1 METAI
6 QEIRREKVF
15 IPQNMTVR
23 KIQEKYEI
31 SKSSAS
37 NTQKRGWFIK
47 NYARNQVIIDREHFQ
62 PLLAYSIA
70 NKVFFKNFSRNPI
83 AVNIKTD
90 LIQEA
95 VSLMFQQSGKIK
107 EDATEKYSSWY
118 GYWWCAHNAMLSY
131 IKKWINKTQCECELQ
146 DEIHP
151 MMFHG
156 NMSCRSCCPYLRIC
170 DRTY

>member
-23 KIQEKYEI
+23 EIQEKYEI

-47 NYARNQVIIDREHFQ
+47 NYARNQVIIDREHFR

-170 DRTY
+170 

>member
-23 KIQEKYEI
+23 EIQEKYEI

>member
-23 KIQEKYEI
+23 EIQEKYEI

-47 NYARNQVIIDREHFQ
+47 NYARNQVIIDREHFR

-70 NKVFFKNFSRNPI
+70 NNVFFKNFSRNPI

>member
-15 IPQNMTVR
+15 IPQNMRVR
-23 KIQEKYEI
+23 EIQEKYEI
-31 SKSSAS
+31 LKSSAS

-131 IKKWINKTQCECELQ
+131 IKN
-146 DEIHP
+146 
-151 MMFHG
+151 G
-156 NMSCRSCCPYLRIC
+156 
-170 DRTY
+170 

>member
-1 METAI
+1 MDSAT

-15 IPQNMTVR
+15 IPQNMTT
-23 KIQEKYEI
+23 KEI
-31 SKSSAS
+31 MKQYNISQSSAL
-37 NTQKRGWFIK
+37 TTRKRGWFIK
-47 NYARNQVIIDREHFQ
+47 NYARNQVIIDRENFE
-62 PLLAYSIA
+62 PMIAYSIA
-70 NKVFFKNFSRNPI
+70 NKVFSKNFSRNPV
-83 AVNIKTD
+83 ALNIKTD

-107 EDATEKYSSWY
+107 EGANEKYSSFY

-131 IKKWINKTQCECELQ
+131 IKKWMNKTQPECELQ

-156 NMSCRSCCPYLRIC
+156 NRRWSPEYGWMYC
-170 DRTY
+170 

>member
-23 KIQEKYEI
+23 EIQEKYEI

-47 NYARNQVIIDREHFQ
+47 NYARNQVIIDREHFK

-83 AVNIKTD
+83 AVNNKTD
-90 LIQEA
+90 LIQKA

>member
-23 KIQEKYEI
+23 EIQEKYEI

-118 GYWWCAHNAMLSY
+118 GYSWCAHNAMLSY

-156 NMSCRSCCPYLRIC
+156 NMSCRSCCLYLRIC
-170 DRTY
+170 DRRY

>member
-1 METAI
+1 METAT

-15 IPQNMTVR
+15 IPQNMSV
-23 KIQEKYEI
+23 KEIQEKYNI
-31 SKSSAS
+31 SNSSAC
-37 NTQKRGWFIK
+37 TTKKRGWFIK
-47 NYARNQVIIDREHFQ
+47 NYARNQVIIDRESFQ
-62 PLLAYSIA
+62 PMIAYSIA
-70 NKVFFKNFSRNPI
+70 NKVFSKNFSRNPV
-83 AVNIKTD
+83 ALNIKPD

-107 EDATEKYSSWY
+107 EGANEKYSSFY

-131 IKKWINKTQCECELQ
+131 IKKWINKTQPECELQ

-156 NMSCRSCCPYLRIC
+156 NRRWSPEYGWSYC
-170 DRTY
+170 

>member
-23 KIQEKYEI
+23 EIQEKYEI

-70 NKVFFKNFSRNPI
+70 NNVFFKNFSRNPI

>member
-23 KIQEKYEI
+23 EIQEKYEI

-47 NYARNQVIIDREHFQ
+47 NYARNQVIIDREHFK
-62 PLLAYSIA
+62 PLLAYRIA